1 MVKRISEI
9 ELHDMQAQAEYRGDG
24 ERFEAVPTSGF
35 GASVGSVMAAALA
48 AAGATVCDFAGR
60 KICETDYL
68 AISGARFPEVPADEL
83 VAFNEATLKP
93 NMTEADEFDRY
104 RKIAT
109 FFHGR

>member
-9 ELHDMQAQAEYRGDG
+9 ELRDMQAQAEYRCGG
-24 ERFEAVPTSGF
+24 ERFESVPTSGF

-60 KICETDYL
+60 IVCETDYL
-68 AISGARFPEVPADEL
+68 AISGATFPDIPTDEL
-83 VAFNEATLKP
+83 VAFNKATLKP
-93 NMTEADEFDRY
+93 DMTEADEFYRY

-109 FFHGR
+109 FFHRR

>member
-1 MVKRISEI
+1 MKRISEI

-24 ERFEAVPTSGF
+24 ERFEAVSTSGF

-68 AISGARFPEVPADEL
+68 AISGARFPEVSADEL

-104 RKIAT
+104 RKIAV
-109 FFHGR
+109 FFHRR